1 MDFRKKNKKSSSN
14 RKFFYEQ
21 NKSKFNNFI
30 TRVTTM
36 QKILLFLAMAG
47 VIAISTNYAYSQ
59 EVNLATFQETAQVIV
74 DKSISQNVTA
84 SITLQSTS
92 IQEIKI
98 PAELE
103 QKIRE
108 NDRIKAIV
116 LTNQDQCVL
125 GVFEQSCI
133 MINVERN
140 PEDKGIIAIQ
150 DASKEIAELYIEDI
164 NQAFDTDAKFHSV
177 FVHSDD
183 QTNKAL
189 ETSGVISGKGMVS
202 AVYTMPMEDTN
213 SMYEKIS
220 ALLIPKIIRDAG
232 GFYDV
237 AKNLSFD
244 EKSNVTFSLI
254 PLDSKSL
261 LQLKLSVEY
270 PNTASTISEVSP
282 LEFLKTENLKRSD
295 YFETGFYPLNSV
307 VQVVILSPEDTKV
320 SNVKGNIV
328 PTQIIDNEK
337 IPTDITKDG
346 WVFDPQEG
354 QIIQGKYIFGEEASV
369 GKEELKFTLGDE
381 QLQVTQPEDTE
392 FDESIIVVIITVIAI
407 AAAVF
412 YLKGYKK

>member
-1 MDFRKKNKKSSSN
+1 
-14 RKFFYEQ
+14 
-21 NKSKFNNFI
+21 
-30 TRVTTM
+30 M
-36 QKILLFLAMAG
+36 QKKLFFLALIVLVG
-47 VIAISTNYAYSQ
+47 ISTNYVYSQ
-59 EVNLATFQETAQVIV
+59 EVSLATFQETAQIIV

-108 NDRIKAIV
+108 DKRIKAII

-125 GVFEQSCI
+125 GVVDQSCI

-140 PEDKGIIAIQ
+140 PADKGIIAIQ
-150 DASKEIAELYIEDI
+150 DSTKEIAELYIDEI

-183 QTNKAL
+183 ETNRAL
-189 ETSGVISGKGMVS
+189 GTSGVVSGRGMVS
-202 AVYTMPMEDTN
+202 AVYTMSMEDTN

-220 ALLIPKIIRDAG
+220 AILVPKIIRDGG

-237 AKNLSFD
+237 AKDLSFD
-244 EKSNVTFSLI
+244 ENSKMTFSLI

-261 LQLKLSVEY
+261 LQLKLSVVY
-270 PNTASTISEVSP
+270 SNKAPTISEISP
-282 LEFLKTENLKRSD
+282 LEFLNIENLKRSD
-295 YFETGFYPLNSV
+295 YFSAGFYPLNSII
-307 VQVVILSPEDTKV
+307 QVVVLSPENTNV
-320 SNVKGNIV
+320 SDVRGNIV

-346 WVFDPQEG
+346 WIFDPKEG
-354 QIIQGKYIFGEEASV
+354 QRIQGKYIFGEKVSV
-369 GKEELKFTLGDE
+369 NKEELIFSLGGT
-381 QLQVTQPEDTE
+381 QLQNIQSEIVE
-392 FDESIIVVIITVIAI
+392 FDESIVVVIIITIVAI
-407 AAAVF
+407 AAAIF